1 MLLILFAVIL
11 VFASIALF
19 VFNVMSQR
27 TQGPDPVAARLAEIK
42 STTEGGSWWQARR
55 AQRRPVWERL
65 LARLAGFLPN
75 ADGSESIRDGLTE
88 AGLRGPNAV
97 TTFLGAKV
105 LLGIGLPLIFLFV
118 LGVMGVPF
126 GNIVVWMI
134 VLGVVG
140 FYLPTL
146 WLWSESNKRKLEVTH
161 ALPDALDL
169 MVGADL
175 FGEKREQL
183 QEAVASVIE
192 EASTDLRDA
201 LERADATPDNLRPL
215 ALRAMI
221 SASPA
226 QIAALRK
233 KMLELL
239 QNFRKTPKG
248 KGAKGKGAKARVTL
262 VFTAE
267 TD

>member
-1 MLLILFAVIL
+1 MARKAGEYTMKSLDQVRILAHPVRLKLLEAFAEPRTTKQ
-11 VFASIALF
+11 AAEALK
-19 VFNVMSQR
+19 MPA
-27 TQGPDPVAARLAEIK
+27 TRLYHHVNALERVGLIRLK
-42 STTEGGSWWQARR
+42 STK
-55 AQRRPVWERL
+55 PVRGTVEKYY
-65 LARLAGFLPN
+65 
-75 ADGSESIRDGLTE
+75 ES
-88 AGLRGPNAV
+88 V
-97 TTFLGAKV
+97 AKR
-105 LLGIGLPLIFLFV
+105 I
-118 LGVMGVPF
+118 
-126 GNIVVWMI
+126 
-134 VLGVVG
+134 
-140 FYLPTL
+140 
-146 WLWSESNKRKLEVTH
+146 
-161 ALPDALDL
+161 